1 MASRRIGGSL
11 GRRHLATLA
20 LLAAPARAQ
29 EARPIRLVVP
39 FAAGASSD
47 TLARLVA
54 PRFAPALGQPVV
66 VENRAG
72 GGGQVAAQL
81 IAAAPPDGTTLL
93 WAAEV
98 ALTQAVLQR
107 EPGYDPLRDFTV
119 IANILEN
126 PALLCVRPAAPW
138 ADLAALLAA
147 AKARG
152 KGGLSYGSGGVGTPA
167 HMAAA
172 ALLKLAGAEGTHVP
186 YRGAN
191 QAALA
196 AEQGEVDFAFAISN
210 IALPRFQ
217 QGAVR
222 LLATT
227 GQRRIASLP
236 TVPTLAESVPDGP
249 IITSGNTLA
258 GPAGIP
264 AATTARLRAAM
275 AQVVADAGF
284 RATLT
289 DSGGEIV
296 LQPGPAEHQAEWA
309 VAYRR
314 LQRLVELSGARAE

>member
-1 MASRRIGGSL
+1 MAALAVLVGSV
-11 GRRHLATLA
+11 R
-20 LLAAPARAQ
+20 AAPARA
-29 EARPIRLVVP
+29 EEPRPIRLVVP

-54 PRFAPALGQPVV
+54 PRLSAALGQPVV

-81 IAAAPPDGTTLL
+81 VAAAPPDGGILL

-119 IANILEN
+119 IANMLEN

-138 ADLAALLAA
+138 PNLAALLAA
-147 AKARG
+147 ARARG
-152 KGGLSYGSGGVGTPA
+152 RGGLSYGSGGVGTPA

-227 GQRRIASLP
+227 GERRIPTLP
-236 TVPTLAESVPDGP
+236 DVPTLAESVPDGP

-258 GPAGIP
+258 GPAGLAP
-264 AATTARLRAAM
+264 ALAARLHAAM
-275 AQVVADAGF
+275 QQVVGDPGF

-296 LQPGPAEHQAEWA
+296 LKPSPAEQQVEWA
-309 VAYRR
+309 VAFRR